1 VLQKSFYQF
10 SSFGERPDTT
20 ECCREPEAPGPVAIQ
35 MEGWKLYDDPLE
47 ETIAGARFLAE

>member
-1 VLQKSFYQF
+1 MLQKSFYQF